1 MVKVYQ
7 FIVIGTLLMIVFFSF
22 NCAAALDWKEVSRE
36 IHLGLKEVTEVKGY
50 IVAEGHW
57 RRMVGK
63 TITAKLPLENS
74 TYIVC
79 DRQTRKCNEATAV
92 LYTPE
97 DTLPGAG
104 IRISPSLSV
113 LVLEYKI
120 IDWSD
125 GVIRAKCEGF
135 EADIELRISVK
146 DQFAERSFRETK
158 ARGNDKS
165 DPNIFESWILE

>member
-1 MVKVYQ
+1 MVRVYQ
-7 FIVIGTLLMIVFFSF
+7 FVGTVFIILFFSL

-36 IHLGLKEVTEVKGY
+36 INLGFKKVSEFKGY
-50 IVAEGHW
+50 VVAEGHW
-57 RRMVGK
+57 RRMSGR
-63 TITAKLPLENS
+63 TIQAKLPLLNA
-74 TYIVC
+74 TYIAC
-79 DRQTRKCNEATAV
+79 DKQAKTCNEATAV

-104 IRISPSLSV
+104 VRTSPSLSV

-120 IDWSD
+120 IDWSGD
-125 GVIRAKCEGF
+125 VIRAKSEGR

-158 ARGNDKS
+158 AHGSDKS

>member
-7 FIVIGTLLMIVFFSF
+7 FIGTLFIIVFFSF
-22 NCAAALDWKEVSRE
+22 NCAVALDWKEVSRE
-36 IHLGLKEVTEVKGY
+36 IPLGLKSVIEFKQYV
-50 IVAEGHW
+50 VAEGQW
-57 RRMVGK
+57 RRTFGK
-63 TITAKLPLENS
+63 TIYAKLPLVNA

-79 DRQTRKCNEATAV
+79 NKQAKTCNEATAV

-104 IRISPSLSV
+104 TRTSPSLSV

-120 IDWSD
+120 IDWSG
-125 GVIRAKCEGF
+125 GVIRAKSEDL

-158 ARGNDKS
+158 ARGSDKS